1 MRCERCNFENIPG
14 QKTCV
19 RCGSAL
25 EIKPTAGNIYPP
37 RMSSWK
43 RPLRNISRFIRSSK
57 IVPEWNIK
65 IVIPD
70 SIKKHLNNN
79 IWWLIL
85 SIIPGLG
92 HSAQGRFKE
101 IRWYFLAWLILVL
114 AGLFSYGSQ
123 AAFILL
129 GLAIGIHTVI
139 ALQSGII
146 KDFGDLK
153 DKIIMGIG
161 VLIVL
166 VLIYWY
172 APQAVFHNIVGGY
185 SGLTIPYHN
194 VEFGDYL
201 FGRRNFDHTAP
212 LQRGTLILIHPA
224 LIRSFHYPYNI
235 PRGVERSR
243 KGVFAEI
250 VGVAGEQLQV
260 VDDTFIINEKKLDV
274 EKYPVPSW
282 LRNRAI
288 SVIIP
293 DNNYFVSVP
302 YNVQV
307 HGVELN
313 SSVIL
318 GMCLVKHSDI
328 EAKAFLRWWPLSR
341 RGFIKVD

>member
-1 MRCERCNFENIPG
+1 MRSG
-14 QKTCV
+14 
-19 RCGSAL
+19 
-25 EIKPTAGNIYPP
+25 
-37 RMSSWK
+37 
-43 RPLRNISRFIRSSK
+43 K
-57 IVPEWNIK
+57 IVPEWNLK
-65 IVIPD
+65 VVIPV

-101 IRWYFLAWLILVL
+101 IRWYFLTWLILFL
-114 AGLFSYGSQ
+114 TGLFLYGSQ
-123 AAFILL
+123 TAFILF

-153 DKIIMGIG
+153 DKIITGIG

-166 VLIYWY
+166 ALIYWY

-201 FGRRNFDHTAP
+201 FGWRNFDHTAP
-212 LQRGTLILIHPA
+212 LQRGTLVLIHPA
-224 LIRSFHYPYNI
+224 ILRSFHYPYNI
-235 PRGVERSR
+235 PHGVERSR
-243 KGVFAEI
+243 EGVFAEI
-250 VGVAGEQLQV
+250 VGIAGEQLQI
-260 VDDTFIINEKKLDV
+260 VDDNFIINEQKLDV
-274 EKYPVPSW
+274 EKYPVPTW
-282 LRNRAI
+282 LRNTNI

-302 YNVQV
+302 YNIYA
-307 HGVELN
+307 HGVEL
-313 SSVIL
+313 SSSEIL
-318 GMCLVKHSDI
+318 RMCLVKPGDI
-328 EAKAFLRWWPLSR
+328 EAKVFLRWWPLSR